1 MCIYINLI
9 WHILISERKMISTM
23 IILNTNMNI
32 SMETA
37 ASNTQI
43 KKTFLEVYEKDLKE
57 RYNPPTILPIPD
69 GAPTDVP
76 LVIMQSLSN
85 HTQLILTKSSIS
97 IGTGYDDNFNTD
109 WNKCEK
115 HLLEKVK
122 DVFLIIEAIESIKIN
137 YIGLIAQIIEDENTD
152 ASEYIFDN
160 LLKFTSNKS
169 VYDTECRLTYVL
181 KDEYYINLD
190 LQNIRL
196 FDGKPVMT
204 GSETTS
210 INKKANI
217 ENKLAIT
224 IDINNRYS
232 HNFNKENREIGK
244 ESVDQ
249 IVLYTN
255 NIVNNLGSIVKG
267 DVEIED

>member
-1 MCIYINLI
+1 MWATFI
-9 WHILISERKMISTM
+9 RKGKGCFFNYRSNRKHKNQLYW
-23 IILNTNMNI
+23 LNC
-32 SMETA
+32 
-37 ASNTQI
+37 SN
-43 KKTFLEVYEKDLKE
+43 YW
-57 RYNPPTILPIPD
+57 RR
-69 GAPTDVP
+69 
-76 LVIMQSLSN
+76 
-85 HTQLILTKSSIS
+85 
-97 IGTGYDDNFNTD
+97 
-109 WNKCEK
+109 
-115 HLLEKVK
+115 
-122 DVFLIIEAIESIKIN
+122 
-137 YIGLIAQIIEDENTD
+137 NTD